1 MHIADLVTVASSYIR
16 AWIPAV
22 EGLGAKIACSLAVVD
37 RDQGG
42 SQILADAGC
51 PLTTL
56 VVIKP
61 ELFETA
67 HKMGRITDK
76 QLALVLHFI
85 DDPDA
90 FMRSFLLAHPDFLAN
105 ELAKGGKSAQRA
117 QLCIDS
123 GFCGISSARTAAM
136 RAGSRFTPFRARSFP
151 TASPFQGTCA
161 GAAWPRQR

>member
-1 MHIADLVTVASSYIR
+1 MRTARACPPIRPAFPASAALHIADLVTVASSYIR

-22 EGLGAKIACSLAVVD
+22 EALGAKIAYSLAVVD

-42 SQILADAGC
+42 SKIALSDAGC

-67 HKMGRITDK
+67 RKLGRISDK

-85 DDPDA
+85 EDR
-90 FMRSFLLAHPDFLAN
+90 MRSCAASCWRT
-105 ELAKGGKSAQRA
+105 EL
-117 QLCIDS
+117 
-123 GFCGISSARTAAM
+123 
-136 RAGSRFTPFRARSFP
+136 
-151 TASPFQGTCA
+151 
-161 GAAWPRQR
+161 PRR